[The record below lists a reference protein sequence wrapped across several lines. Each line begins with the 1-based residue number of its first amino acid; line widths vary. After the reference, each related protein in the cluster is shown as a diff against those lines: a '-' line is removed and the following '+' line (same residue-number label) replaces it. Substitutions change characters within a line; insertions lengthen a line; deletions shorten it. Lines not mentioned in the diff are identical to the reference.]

1 MEWNIVSL
9 KRRKCILAIR
19 HSGASIEL
27 HTLAMSFFISDVHF
41 HLHALND
48 RYSHRQ
54 MSHTYGISTWLLFY
68 RSASDSPHSFEWSWQ
83 AASGDPR
90 PKRDFADIELI
101 AANSIVLLSLSHSC
115 WALLHPSSWITQ
127 SFLLAFPMC
136 TTRTTF
142 TAINKSFSIFLNIPK
157 IICLLYQL

>member
-90 PKRDFADIELI
+90 PKRDFAHIALI
-101 AANSIVLLSLSHSC
+101 AANSI
-115 WALLHPSSWITQ
+115 WRAQLHPSSCITQ
-127 SFLLAFPMC
+127 PFLLAFPMC